1 MIPGALTRR
10 YSRAL
15 FDLCANSQ
23 ERITMQEEL
32 SRFAAALTESS
43 ELRQLVENPAFST
56 NERKATLTNIFK
68 TLSLSKGSS
77 NFLSYLLDRDRL
89 QCIDGIVEDFGRRL
103 DSELKR
109 VRAEIISAKAL
120 STSDVTRAKA
130 ALKKLTG
137 CDEVILDCQVD
148 PSVIGGAVTRIGN
161 VVLDSSIKNQIEGL
175 REHLLA
181 G

>member
-15 FDLCANSQ
+15 FDLCANAQ

-32 SRFAAALTESS
+32 GRFATALTESS
-43 ELRQLVENPAFST
+43 ELRELVQNPAFT
-56 NERKATLTNIFK
+56 TTERKTALSSVFA
-68 TLSLSKGSS
+68 TLSLSKGSA
-77 NFLSYLLDRDRL
+77 NFLSYLLERDRL
-89 QCIDGIVEDFGRRL
+89 QCIHGIMEDFGRRL
-103 DSELKR
+103 DGELKR
-109 VRAEIISAKAL
+109 VRAEIVSAKAL
-120 STSDVTRAKA
+120 STSDVARAKA

-148 PSVIGGAVTRIGN
+148 PTVIGGAVTKIGN
-161 VVLDSSIKNQIEGL
+161 VVLDSSIKNKLEGL